1 MRRGALILVTTSLA
15 AFLTPF
21 ISSSISF
28 VVPRIGQELNLTFY
42 QAALLPLVILIPLA
56 SFILL
61 FGRLSDHLGRILLF
75 RIGLIVFSLGSIVAL
90 FSQDFQILV
99 ASLFILGVGASIMSA
114 NSTAIV
120 STIFKDGRGFALGI
134 NAMSVYLGLTIAPF
148 ISGIVVE
155 FSSWRLLF
163 LIAVPIALVGFL
175 LSFLTLRTELK
186 GGKGMEIYGSLLFAI
201 LLVSISLYLSLG
213 YIYGFVRL
221 LPLLI
226 LFTVSVLL
234 FLLEERRSTRPLI
247 SKKMM
252 ELRRTFVASNL
263 AALLN
268 YLGTFSIVFVFS
280 IYLQV
285 TLHVSPFLSG
295 LYLLPEPVLM
305 VLMSPISGTL
315 SDKIGSRKI
324 ASAGMVIIG
333 LSFLIFFVLGQ
344 PSVIQILI
352 ILAVLGAGFGFFS
365 APNTN
370 SVMGSIKMEYSGFAS
385 GFLGTMRFIGQLAS
399 IVVATYIFSLEIPRS
414 VMVGIFSGLY
424 VSIGQL
430 YFNDFVIGFKQVMLL
445 SSIISFAGAISSMM
459 RG

>member
-399 IVVATYIFSLEIPRS
+399 IIVATYVFSLEIPRN